1 MTLKQWMKQEGV
13 SAAALAKKIKIA
25 KWTLNRYLGTK
36 RVPAPRV
43 ILAVYKA
50 TKGAVQP
57 NDFFKLPKVAQ

>member
-13 SAAALAKKIKIA
+13 SALALAKRIKIA
-25 KWTLNRYLGTK
+25 RWTLDRYLSTD

-43 ILAVYKA
+43 VLAVYRA

-57 NDFFKLPKVAQ
+57 NDFYRLPKVAP